1 LEKLERGVERSSIP
15 HPLQRTQR
23 VGHPELCRFVR
34 EPIRGSLHFAS
45 QKRYAPVE
53 MTNVFGVQK
62 RTTATAKAMAANF
75 FAARWVF

>member
-1 LEKLERGVERSSIP
+1 MRPKVEALGYLIMCCC
-15 HPLQRTQR
+15 
-23 VGHPELCRFVR
+23 GG

-62 RTTATAKAMAANF
+62 RATATAKAMAANF
-75 FAARWVF
+75 FAAHWVF